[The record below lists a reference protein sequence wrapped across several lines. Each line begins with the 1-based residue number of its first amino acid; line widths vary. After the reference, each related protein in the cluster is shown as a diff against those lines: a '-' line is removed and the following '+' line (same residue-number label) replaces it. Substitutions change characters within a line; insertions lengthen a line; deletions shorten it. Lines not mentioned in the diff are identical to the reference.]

1 MTSLLVADDSPG
13 VRKLFRMIFHA
24 DYQLI
29 EAGDGLEALR
39 QILAER
45 PQVAILDVAMPG
57 LNGLDL
63 CRAVRQDARIASTAI
78 IVITANGGPADRAA
92 AMAAGADH
100 FVAKPFSPATMLRLV
115 ASVLAREPIV
125 VR

>member
-1 MTSLLVADDSPG
+1 MTSVLVADDSPS
-13 VRKLFRMIFHA
+13 VRKLLRMIFHA
-24 DYQLI
+24 EYQLI

-39 QILAER
+39 QIVAER

-63 CRAVRQDARIASTAI
+63 CRAIRQDARIASTAI
-78 IVITANGGPADRAA
+78 IVITANGGPADHAA

-115 ASVLAREPIV
+115 ASVLVREPITF
-125 VR
+125 R